1 MLHYEILDKKRVEII
16 PLFRPFKKDFYLA
29 GDTGLA
35 LQIGHRDSLDFDF
48 FSQKAFDPGKL
59 FLTLKDIFEGFKL
72 IKVQEEKDTLSV
84 ILEDSIKISF
94 FTYNYGLV
102 KRPIKE
108 DYFNLASLEDIGC
121 MKLSAV
127 VSRATNKD
135 YIDLYFILK
144 RIPLAVLLKEAGK
157 KFPELDQN
165 LILKSLVY
173 FKDIG
178 KNPIRFR
185 NNNKVGFSEVKNFIK
200 KSVLDFLK

>member
-135 YIDLYFILK
+135 YIDLYLSLK
-144 RIPLAVLLKEAGK
+144 G
-157 KFPELDQN
+157 FPWLF
-165 LILKSLVY
+165 Y
-173 FKDIG
+173 
-178 KNPIRFR
+178 
-185 NNNKVGFSEVKNFIK
+185 
-200 KSVLDFLK
+200 